1 MNTIILR
8 GSITAQTPIAYSL
21 PGLDA
26 SRSELPKPL
35 PRFKKVDAEG
45 QLAEHLYIPSSGLS
59 GVLRRACADTF
70 IERAKVLHDTP
81 TPLSL
86 DELRLAWVGG
96 VGKSGKVNQDQLA
109 SALLGLPHWLKVNPI
124 LELFGAGAA
133 GVLHFVA
140 GKIMIE
146 NAVSTTALRPI
157 ILGQGVRSRDF
168 TRQPERLALLSEEQY
183 DEYLISAD
191 AANLKSRYKTQAKEL
206 RKKIMPAAI
215 KANNLSDEE
224 VREIKEQADSL
235 DADSK
240 DIEKMTD
247 LLPLSGFEAIPQGA
261 QFSHRMILRQ
271 VSDVGVG
278 VLLLGLDR
286 FAKDGAFVGG
296 HRKLGCGQISGSYSV
311 IKVVNGQEECLGT
324 VNFNGFTGA
333 ELSEGLEQYRAAAQH
348 ILDAGEFD
356 LSLPTK

>member
-26 SRSELPKPL
+26 SRTELPKPL

-157 ILGQGVRSRDF
+157 ILGQGVRSCDF

-240 DIEKMTD
+240 DIETMTD